1 VSDPAEA
8 AHASIFIAR
17 LLGPL
22 IVVMAVA
29 LLAQPESYRAIL
41 KEFIHSAA
49 LCYLAGFFGLLG
61 GIALVLVH
69 NVWTA
74 DWRVVITLIGWIT
87 IARGAFTLLWP
98 QSVAAIGARLFES
111 RRAVAIVAVVN
122 LALGLFL
129 SYLGYANL
137 WSAS

>member
-1 VSDPAEA
+1 MSVAGEA

-22 IVVMAVA
+22 IVIMAIA
-29 LLAQPESYRAIL
+29 LLAQPDSYRAVL
-41 KEFIHSAA
+41 KAFIHNPA
-49 LCYLAGFFGLLG
+49 LCYLAGFLGLLG
-61 GIALVLVH
+61 GIAMVLVH
-69 NVWTA
+69 NVWSA

-87 IARGAFTLLWP
+87 VARGALTLLWP
-98 QSVAAIGARLFES
+98 QGVAAIGGRLFQS
-111 RRAVAIVAVVN
+111 RRAVAMVAVVD

-129 SYLGYANL
+129 SYLGDANL

>member
-1 VSDPAEA
+1 VGVPGEA
-8 AHASIFIAR
+8 AYASIFIAR

-29 LLAQPESYRAIL
+29 LLAQPDSYRAIL
-41 KEFIHSAA
+41 KEFIHSPA
-49 LCYLAGFFGLLG
+49 LCYLAGFLGLLG

-69 NVWTA
+69 NAWTA

-87 IARGAFTLLWP
+87 IARGALTLLWP
-98 QSVAAIGARLFES
+98 QGIAAIGARLFQT
-111 RRAVAIVAVVN
+111 RRAVVIVAVAD
-122 LALGLFL
+122 LALGLFV
-129 SYLGYANL
+129 SYLGYANV

>member
-1 VSDPAEA
+1 VSVPGEA
-8 AHASIFIAR
+8 AHASIFMAR

-22 IVVMAVA
+22 IAVMAVA
-29 LLAQPESYRAIL
+29 LLAQPDSYRAIL
-41 KEFIHSAA
+41 KEFIHSPA
-49 LCYLAGFFGLLG
+49 LCYLAGFLGLLG
-61 GIALVLVH
+61 GVAMVLVH
-69 NVWTA
+69 NVWSA

-87 IARGAFTLLWP
+87 IARGALTLLWP
-98 QSVAAIGARLFES
+98 QSIAAIGGRLFQT
-111 RRAVAIVAVVN
+111 RRAVAMVAVVD